1 MKPECENCA
10 EYASEFCKDC
20 LDEKEMENKHFNCGT
35 PDCCGECETADII
48 EAVNAPKWK
57 RAGPNGELEIK
68 FSSGRR
74 FKVEKQLDHNERH
87 KGEWKVMEYKPG
99 GVDNWEWV
107 DTYSPKG
114 FAKQKAMMLG
124 QYDKRGKKVADY
136 SKTFQYES
144 VMHEEAEG
152 APAVNTTSIPN
163 PAKTAMGPRFKAQN
177 VTDRRRKK
185 GKTVLLKRFRKYMED
200 NG

>member
-1 MKPECENCA
+1 MKPECKDCVEWG
-10 EYASEFCKDC
+10 SEFCKDC
-20 LDEKEMENKHFNCGT
+20 LG
-35 PDCCGECETADII
+35 GRETADIT

-68 FSSGRR
+68 FSTGRR

>member
-1 MKPECENCA
+1 MTPECKDCVEWG
-10 EYASEFCKDC
+10 SEFCKDC
-20 LDEKEMENKHFNCGT
+20 L
-35 PDCCGECETADII
+35 I

-68 FSSGRR
+68 FPTGRR

-87 KGEWKVMEYKPG
+87 KGEWMVKEWVKG
-99 GVDNWEWV
+99 DWEWV
-107 DTYSPKG
+107 ETYSPKWY
-114 FAKQKAMMLG
+114 AKENVMRMG

-136 SKTFQYES
+136 SSTFQSES

-177 VTDRRRKK
+177 VTDRRRRKDK
-185 GKTVLLKRFRKYMED
+185 HPVVLKRFRKYMED
-200 NG
+200 N

>member
-1 MKPECENCA
+1 M
-10 EYASEFCKDC
+10 
-20 LDEKEMENKHFNCGT
+20 T
-35 PDCCGECETADII
+35 
-48 EAVNAPKWK
+48 PKWK
-57 RAGPNGELEIK
+57 KAGPNGELEIK
-68 FSSGRR
+68 FPTGRR
-74 FKVEKQLDHNERH
+74 FKVEKQLDENERH
-87 KGEWKVMEYKPG
+87 KGEWKVMEYKTG
-99 GVDNWEWV
+99 GWVDDWEWI
-107 DTYSPKG
+107 DTYKPKG
-114 FAKQKAMMLG
+114 FAKQKAMQLG

-177 VTDRRRKK
+177 VTDRRRRKDK
-185 GKTVLLKRFRKYMED
+185 HPVVLKRFRKYMED

>member
-1 MKPECENCA
+1 MTCEDCV
-10 EYASEFCKDC
+10 EWGSDFCKDC
-20 LDEKEMENKHFNCGT
+20 LG
-35 PDCCGECETADII
+35 GSETADIT

-68 FSSGRR
+68 FPTGRR
-74 FKVEKQLDHNERH
+74 FKVEKQLDQNERH

-99 GVDNWEWV
+99 GVDNWKWV

-144 VMHEEAEG
+144 VMYEE
-152 APAVNTTSIPN
+152 APAVNTSSIPD
-163 PAKTAMGPRFKAQN
+163 PSKTAMGPKKKEKKPSVLRRFK
-177 VTDRRRKK
+177 
-185 GKTVLLKRFRKYMED
+185 KYMD
-200 NG
+200 SSK